1 MKLLVVGG
9 KFGKTYLEAVKSSKN
24 WEIAGIV
31 AKTDETLKEVGKK
44 YQIPEHVR
52 FKDINL
58 ALEKS
63 GCEAV
68 AVAVP
73 NWLHYEFAKKV
84 IEANKHL
91 ILEKPLTDTWEQAIE
106 LVRLLNSKTDLEGM
120 AGQTLRGEVVNRMI
134 EYVLKQEVIGNIES
148 LTFESHWYWIDDPN
162 KSWRFTL
169 PDMYLD
175 DIGIHQFDLIRMM
188 LGNKR
193 CKSVMAIAQKAKSY
207 PLEIRTTC
215 SSSMMFDDEIMVN
228 YFGSMGTKG
237 NPVGWQGNLAI
248 YGEKGAIIKPEKAAP
263 YVDFYEKKEKIL
275 VEDIIG
281 DDIESAIPLID
292 FTGIA
297 YLLEDFYY
305 AIKEHKDPITD
316 LQDNLF
322 SHQILLA
329 HKRSADLGKNII
341 LNQEFPFD

>member
-9 KFGKTYLEAVKSSKN
+9 KFGKTYLEATKSSQN
-24 WEIAGIV
+24 WEIAGLV

-44 YQIPEHVR
+44 YQIPEHLR
-52 FKDINL
+52 FTNLDL

-63 GCEAV
+63 DCDAV
-68 AVAVP
+68 AITVP

-84 IEANKHL
+84 IEANKHI
-91 ILEKPLTDTWEQAIE
+91 ILEKPLTDTWEQAID

-120 AGQTLRGEVVNRMI
+120 AGQTLRGEPLFRMI
-134 EYVLKQEVIGNIES
+134 EYLIKQGTIGAIES
-148 LTFESHWYWIDDPN
+148 LTFESHWYWIDDPA

-175 DIGIHQFDLIRMM
+175 DIGIHQFDLIRML

-193 CKSVMAIAQKAKSY
+193 CESVMAIAQKPSSY
-207 PLEIRTTC
+207 PLEIRATC
-215 SSSMMFDDEIMVN
+215 SSSMLFSENVLVN

-237 NPVGWQGNLAI
+237 NSVGWHGNIAI
-248 YGEKGAIIKPEKAAP
+248 YGEKGTIIKPEKAAP
-263 YVDFYEKKEKIL
+263 YVDFYEKKEKVL
-275 VEDIIG
+275 VEDLIG
-281 DDIESAIPLID
+281 DAIETAIPLID

-297 YLLEDFYY
+297 YLLEDFYH
-305 AIKEHKDPITD
+305 AIKDHRDPITD
-316 LQDNLF
+316 LQDNIF

-329 HKRSADLGKNII
+329 HKRSADSGQKII
-341 LNQEFPFD
+341 LEREFPLE